1 MDCEEKLYL
10 LLSELKKA
18 LKGSDKELRKEV
30 ERIVR
35 RYYLRKRRKGDFEL
49 KAGNTYYL
57 NDKSGKMAYKV
68 LLQILNRG
76 LPALCITRLNPE
88 SLQMKDYQ
96 NLEIYWLSS
105 LPHKNAVARSD
116 LTKIYSIIASFIKK
130 NDKATIL
137 LDGAETI
144 ITNTDFRKTL
154 NLLQR
159 IRDLVS
165 ERKGIFVV
173 PIDLNTLGEKERA
186 LFERE
191 MMNEIPIKKSI

>member
-18 LKGSDKELRKEV
+18 LKGSDEELRKEV

-35 RYYLRKRRKGDFEL
+35 RYYPRRRKGDFEL
-49 KAGNTYYL
+49 KAGNTYYI
-57 NDKSGKMAYKV
+57 NDKSGKMAYKM

-88 SLQMKDYQ
+88 TLEMKDYQ

-105 LPHKNAVARSD
+105 LPHKNAVAPSD
-116 LTKIYSIIASFIKK
+116 LTKIYSIIASFTKK

-165 ERKGIFVV
+165 ERKGIFLV
-173 PIDLNTLGEKERA
+173 PIDLDTLGEKERA

-191 MMNEIPIKKSI
+191 MMNEIPIKKRI